1 LTIDPPRAWAC
12 MCLLACC
19 DTDSGPNRF
28 SSMIFRLN
36 FALASAV
43 RTYGEPPALFT
54 TTSSRPWRSTIA
66 STIAATASSSRT
78 SQEWNS

>member
-1 LTIDPPRAWAC
+1 
-12 MCLLACC
+12 
-19 DTDSGPNRF
+19 
-28 SSMIFRLN
+28 MIFRLN
-36 FALASAV
+36 FALESAV

-54 TTSSRPWRSTIA
+54 TTSMRPWLTTTL